1 MTVEFKCASA
11 VFQEDRCG
19 FQQRQTVKFGN
30 YHKYQIVGFP
40 GDSDGKESAWNVR
53 DFAWKDP
60 LEKETATH
68 SSILIWRIPWTGE
81 PGSLQS
87 MGSKRVNGAIN
98 AFIHQMVFPAASLSE
113 VLHFCA
119 FPGSR
124 SSGTTREVDEGGEYY
139 SSRGTQFTQPFLS
152 SVAFLP

>member
-1 MTVEFKCASA
+1 MMVEFKCASA
-11 VFQEDRCG
+11 VSQEDRC
-19 FQQRQTVKFGN
+19 FQQRQPVKFGN
-30 YHKYQIVGFP
+30 YHKYQTVGFP

-53 DFAWKDP
+53 DFRWKDP

-68 SSILIWRIPWTGE
+68 SSILIQRIPQTGE

-87 MGSKRVNGAIN
+87 MASQRVNGAIN
-98 AFIHQMVFPAASLSE
+98 TFIHQMVFAAASLSE

-124 SSGTTREVDEGGEYY
+124 SSGTTQEVNEGGEYY